1 LTAPEGCLKRLC
13 TIFPRSSQNVGA
25 INNLDGAAILM
36 VEPIGRSLLAEPG
49 SCLAKGIIMRLLQ
62 SVAAFEGDHSIAS
75 VHGLAV
81 RNIKERLAMTRKI
94 AGTAFVL
101 LGLLLAVSTTRLWS
115 QGQAGTQ
122 ISGLVSDTSGA
133 VVPNAT
139 VRATQ
144 TNTGL
149 VRTTVSGPNGNY
161 VLPDL
166 PVGPY
171 KLEVQSTGFNAYV
184 QESFFRLTAAL
195 PLTSR

>member
-1 LTAPEGCLKRLC
+1 
-13 TIFPRSSQNVGA
+13 
-25 INNLDGAAILM
+25 
-36 VEPIGRSLLAEPG
+36 
-49 SCLAKGIIMRLLQ
+49 
-62 SVAAFEGDHSIAS
+62 
-75 VHGLAV
+75 
-81 RNIKERLAMTRKI
+81 MTRKI